1 MEIKIEILKP
11 EFAEALAELQKICLP
26 TLGEAEWLKKEH
38 FLKHCELFPEGNFV
52 AVVNE
57 QPVALGSGF
66 LYPFDLEAPDHT
78 FNEIIAG
85 GYYTNHDPKGDWYYG
100 ADISVHPHFR
110 RRGIGQMLYEAR
122 KGVVKRLNKKG
133 IVAGGLIPGYAK
145 YKDHMS
151 PHDYVDYV
159 IAGDVHDG
167 TLTFQLQQGFKVQS
181 LLKNYIE
188 DKASDNWATL
198 IVWENEDY
206 DPDKG

>member
-1 MEIKIEILKP
+1 MDLKIERLKP
-11 EFAEALAELQKICLP
+11 EYADTLAELQKICHP
-26 TLGEAEWLKKEH
+26 TLGEAEQLKREH
-38 FLKHCELFPEGNFV
+38 FLKHCELFAEGNFV
-52 AVVNE
+52 VLAGG

-66 LYPFDLEAPDHT
+66 LYPFNLDYPDHT

-85 GYYTNHDPKGDWYYG
+85 GYYTNHDPNGDWYYG
-100 ADISVHPHFR
+100 ADISVHPQFR
-110 RRGIGQMLYEAR
+110 RRGIGAMLYDAR
-122 KGVVKRLNKKG
+122 KAVVKRLNKRG

-151 PHDYVDYV
+151 PEDYVDYV
-159 IAGDVHDG
+159 IAGDVHDR
-167 TLTFQLQQGFKVQS
+167 TLTFQLQHGFKVQN

-206 DPDKG
+206 EAFE

>member
-1 MEIKIEILKP
+1 MEIKIEILRP
-11 EFAEALAELQKICLP
+11 EFADALAELQSLCLP
-26 TLGEAEWLKKEH
+26 TLGEEAWLKKDH

-52 AVVNE
+52 ATVNG

-66 LYPFDLEAPDHT
+66 LYAFNLEHPNHT
-78 FNEIIAG
+78 FNEIIAD

-110 RRGIGQMLYEAR
+110 RRGIGAMLYDAR

-151 PHDYVDYV
+151 PEDYVDYV

-167 TLTFQLQQGFKVQS
+167 TLTFQLQHGFKVQS
-181 LLKNYIE
+181 VLKNYIT

-206 DPDKG
+206 DPSR